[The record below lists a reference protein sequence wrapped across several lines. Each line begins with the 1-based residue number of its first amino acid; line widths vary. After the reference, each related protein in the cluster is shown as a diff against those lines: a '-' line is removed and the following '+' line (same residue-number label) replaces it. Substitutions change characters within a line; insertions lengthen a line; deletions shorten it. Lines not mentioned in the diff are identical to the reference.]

1 MKMML
6 GGFACVAMGVR
17 AHAHAVARPRTHAR
31 THARTRAHVQG
42 RPPCIIDG
50 LVLYDLA
57 SNQTALRG
65 SFTISES
72 SEMVISVEYKQLPW
86 EIHMAI

>member
-31 THARTRAHVQG
+31 THARAHTYKV
-42 RPPCIIDG
+42 G
-50 LVLYDLA
+50 LHVLLM
-57 SNQTALRG
+57 ALC
-65 SFTISES
+65 FMT
-72 SEMVISVEYKQLPW
+72 
-86 EIHMAI
+86 